1 MNSFAHFWEDSI
13 TCFTED
19 AGGELCGV
27 ISLGSISGLLLL
39 LAHAALGYERCRY
52 QVQSGR
58 EATTSLYSLLGNSC
72 STIGAILSRQ
82 LHVQVVLAA
91 FSATMDA
98 VSFITLCMP
107 ICLCRNSKAG
117 TRIRARRRRQHLF
130 GVCVLFMVTGG
141 FLTVGLDNLEMEKT
155 RIQRRLLQGIMEDN
169 ADILGYVLGI
179 LSFAIAFT
187 SRLPALYR
195 ACTKRQMTKA
205 HAFSTVLCSLAGSC
219 YATALMLYD
228 RAFLL
233 KTMPWWLSA
242 ALCSIMD
249 ILIVLIHLCKK
260 QSSVVSPN
268 TVHLLRNST
277 FPDKE
282 KRHEERSHSTPH
294 LKKNAEKLTD
304 GYLHVNC
311 PSERK
316 SPILS
321 NLKNLKGTV
330 KKEGVFAYSC
340 VHGKDEDRFCS
351 SDTSFDSSVFSSDLE
366 WDFEEPIIKC
376 CEPAAIQLKEDGFP
390 LQEWQS
396 IPLTNELGT
405 DDKLCQ

>member
-249 ILIVLIHLCKK
+249 IL
-260 QSSVVSPN
+260 
-268 TVHLLRNST
+268 
-277 FPDKE
+277 
-282 KRHEERSHSTPH
+282 
-294 LKKNAEKLTD
+294 KNAEKLTD